1 MDKNKRHITEG
12 ILTLTLEI
20 IYLLTGEDYTVV
32 KKTSRQIVDPRSH
45 SRTPEGWSRTQSPI
59 MEPPPHSLIP
69 EKTNKQKILDLTN
82 KIIEL
87 LTGEVLVRCQ
97 DVSICLSME
106 EWEYLEGHKDLYKD
120 VMMEDHQ
127 PHTSPVALCVFLT
140 DGSSKRNPPENC
152 SSPLYS
158 QGSSEDD
165 HCELQDDQGE
175 DLIHIKVEVT
185 AEDEIDL
192 ETDEFKNE
200 EVNEDVNPDGS
211 SKKILPERCPSPLYV
226 QDHPGG
232 NHSVPQDLQDED
244 LIDFKVQVIKEEAC
258 ERDDRPIQEEEAPT
272 LIGMEFKREYKDI
285 TQDSP
290 GEHPI
295 TSALSQLYLSRI
307 DLSSEPSNPEEPFSD
322 QLYLDL
328 HNSRQRERELC
339 SCLEC
344 EKCFLLEAKKS
355 HSKKQ
360 KFLCSDCG
368 IYFSLKSALV
378 QHQKIHTEE
387 GLSSILQDQISHVA
401 ETSFHCSDCGERFT
415 DRLFLLNHQRKHLG
429 LKTFQCSECG
439 KYFSLKS
446 GLVRHQRIHTGEK
459 PFPCYECWKF
469 FAVKSN
475 LVKHQRIHTGE
486 KPFLCSECGKRFTQK
501 THFTKHQRTHTGEKP
516 FSCSDCGK
524 CFSQKPHLIKH
535 KRIHTGEKPFICSEC
550 GRCFTSKHIL
560 LKHQRVHAS

>member
-87 LTGEVLVRCQ
+87 LTGE
-97 DVSICLSME
+97 
-106 EWEYLEGHKDLYKD
+106 
-120 VMMEDHQ
+120 
-127 PHTSPVALCVFLT
+127 
-140 DGSSKRNPPENC
+140 
-152 SSPLYS
+152 
-158 QGSSEDD
+158 
-165 HCELQDDQGE
+165 GE